1 MQKMRLDRMRYL
13 IAPTFSSRSIVHVK
27 ETQYIEMK
35 NNPTTKCFYVCCFQV
50 YSLSN
55 IDPQLCVCRMFV
67 VPRFVLS
74 LILFLFTFPEFC
86 LLNFLQLSLWMTQ
99 FCAILFVCLSFC
111 QNVCAAAWAEEL
123 ERGGGGGRGRLG
135 GRTTRQIQTN
145 TTATSHS
152 AQLPHQTNYWI
163 FNSEQEKTEV
173 WVNAILIIKNSFI
186 EVILFRSMWLWKVL
200 LGSITFILDK

>member
-123 ERGGGGGRGRLG
+123 ERGGGGRGRLG

-145 TTATSHS
+145 TTAFGVRTTKV
-152 AQLPHQTNYWI
+152 PHQTDRQNNHQIAYGHRHI
-163 FNSEQEKTEV
+163 VTFS
-173 WVNAILIIKNSFI
+173 S
-186 EVILFRSMWLWKVL
+186 
-200 LGSITFILDK
+200 TFISLIWFFS

>member
-1 MQKMRLDRMRYL
+1 MIQQQNAFMYVVFRSTVSPIL
-13 IAPTFSSRSIVHVK
+13 IL
-27 ETQYIEMK
+27 Y
-35 NNPTTKCFYVCCFQV
+35 
-50 YSLSN
+50 
-55 IDPQLCVCRMFV
+55 CVCRMFV

-86 LLNFLQLSLWMTQ
+86 LLNFLQLSFWMTQ

-123 ERGGGGGRGRLG
+123 ERGGGGGGRGRLG

-163 FNSEQEKTEV
+163 YNSKQYKQKSV
-173 WVNAILIIKNSFI
+173 QMQF
-186 EVILFRSMWLWKVL
+186 WLKIV
-200 LGSITFILDK
+200 